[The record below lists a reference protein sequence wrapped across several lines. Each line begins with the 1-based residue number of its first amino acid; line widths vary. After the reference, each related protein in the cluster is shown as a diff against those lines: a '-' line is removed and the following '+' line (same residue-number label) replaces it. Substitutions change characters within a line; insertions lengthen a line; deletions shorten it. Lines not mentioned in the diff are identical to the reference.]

1 MAKCPSLKVRELD
14 LRRRMRVSES
24 YMACGRGAD
33 NLRVLFAVV
42 DVYRKKGDEVADDGD
57 SCNGHKDVPWR
68 NNDRIGL
75 YHETARHLDETE
87 MLLEQCKSYTCNQA
101 GEQTRQRNHP
111 AFQHKYASYELVCC
125 TDAAKGLDVVFF
137 LDYEH

>member
-1 MAKCPSLKVRELD
+1 M
-14 LRRRMRVSES
+14 
-24 YMACGRGAD
+24 
-33 NLRVLFAVV
+33 
-42 DVYRKKGDEVADDGD
+42 YRKKCYEISDDGD

-87 MLLEQCKSYTCNQA
+87 MLLEQGKSDTNDKA
-101 GEQTRQRNHP
+101 GEQARQRNQP

-125 TDAAKGLDVVFF
+125 TDAAKRPDVILLLD
-137 LDYEH
+137 DEH